1 MKVVLFGQSGQV
13 GEAILKTERNDI
25 EWVCPE
31 RSLAEGD
38 LLYPCAVSRFL
49 KEVKP
54 QAIVNAA
61 AFTAVDKAQSDFE
74 KAQIINAEAPKVM
87 ARTAADI
94 GAYFIHL
101 STDYVFNGS
110 GCRPWSE
117 EDIAEPINAYGLT
130 KLFGERA
137 VLKEN
142 NSALILRLSWLHAPG
157 HKNFVTAICERLKIQ
172 QEIIVVDD
180 QWGSPTAAND
190 AAEVILKILSRFL
203 EGRALTGLYHFA
215 NSGFCSRFQCAQEM
229 IRQLQKSGIFW
240 AFDKKLTAAKTNDF
254 FQAQSRPLNCRLN
267 TEKLCRE
274 LKIAPRPWQEA
285 LGATLKFFD

>member
-1 MKVVLFGQSGQV
+1 MRVMLFGQSGQV
-13 GEAILKTERNDI
+13 GEAILKIERNDI

-190 AAEVILKILSRFL
+190 AAEVILKILSRFQ

-229 IRQLQKSGIFW
+229 IRQLQKSGISW

-254 FQAQSRPLNCRLN
+254 FQAQPRPLNCRLN